1 MPLQPWASHFNPP
14 DFRLIGE
21 RTPEPALVI
30 LCFNHHLCLL
40 ALAWP
45 QKERDETVLAP
56 GYILI
61 HGVIKRE
68 LVIMTEFISK

>member
-1 MPLQPWASHFNPP
+1 MTSLFVSALLYEKSP
-14 DFRLIGE
+14 IGIC
-21 RTPEPALVI
+21 LVI